1 MRRRVPVVR
10 TAANLTL
17 PAGSL
22 IGSAEAG
29 TAEVKLLAD
38 DGPEFEP
45 GDIVLLAGDIQ
56 QTAQRAGAGRRTS
69 ATSSTGWS
77 QACLTPSTLRFSE
90 PLLFGY
96 DAAWP
101 DLPTTLNGQTRLY
114 GAPRV
119 WNCRLGKRHR
129 SRSLTIRNANFG
141 STALPLNVLHTR
153 LENCASHGECWP
165 ALARRVELI
174 DCRLARIEFDKVVQ
188 EALLEGCEVAG
199 ACPVT
204 VRRSSRSR
212 SATRAPGIASAGS
225 SARSR
230 WTTSRQSAACSSR
243 QGRRADQS
251 RDAGYGHRKGSRMSE
266 SAGPTL

>member
-174 DCRLARIEFDKVVQ
+174 GCRLARIEFDKVVQ

-199 ACPVT
+199 GMSGDGAAVLQIT
-204 VRRSSRSR
+204 LRNTRTRDRLGGIFRSITLDNFTAERGVFFS
-212 SATRAPGIASAGS
+212 TGAPGRSIA
-225 SARSR
+225 
-230 WTTSRQSAACSSR
+230 
-243 QGRRADQS
+243 
-251 RDAGYGHRKGSRMSE
+251 
-266 SAGPTL
+266 